1 MCELLYFFFNVF
13 INFYTRLIKY
23 ICMAKKELDLILQ
36 RERHTSY
43 QQPPFSLSL
52 KMKQDAVLIVLEL
65 QPFLF
70 TL

>member
-23 ICMAKKELDLILQ
+23 ICMSKKELDKILILQ

-65 QPFLF
+65 
-70 TL
+70 